1 MGSDLDLISNET
13 GADVGEDLS
22 VEIVGSFPLFDGLL
36 SDTVVQNS
44 AYRRRHSSVNEQS
57 VHPADVEEMLAK
69 GWLVSRT
76 GKRVVRVKQAKP
88 HHQMLEDRAWCLLHL
103 MRFSE
108 ISEQAFSIKFRR
120 ATGTL
125 GSKQIDAFACDHEV
139 AIVVECKSRADR
151 GRRSLQKD
159 IGETAALQ
167 NYIRQAVYGH
177 YSERPKPKLIWL
189 YVTSNIIWS
198 EPDIE
203 RARDCGIYI
212 VTENELNYFET
223 FLKHMG
229 PAGRYQ
235 LLGEF
240 LKGQRIPAMG
250 GTKVPAIRGTL
261 GGQKFYSFVTSP
273 RNLLKIA
280 FVNHQALNH
289 PDGRPAYQ
297 RMISSSR
304 IKEIGEFIS
313 EKGGFFPTNILIN
326 FVDSPRFDLIDNKEN
341 TDQNIKFGW
350 LTLPSVYRSAWIID
364 GQHRLY
370 GYSGLSDKFLD
381 QSLFVLAFDKMDT
394 FKEADLF
401 ITINHKQKSVP
412 KGLLVALLADLRM
425 GDADPKTALSA
436 LASAVVR
443 RLNIDKS
450 SPLFQRFAM
459 PDVPPT
465 PTQNL
470 TISEAVNGLNR
481 SNLLGRVV
489 RASIAP
495 AALSGGTDDET
506 IERARQILNGYF
518 EMIRLANPER
528 WEAGRAAFV
537 CVNPGIRAHLML
549 IPEIIAY
556 LSYKKIIDFL
566 TMTPEEV
573 VAEIVV
579 IAKPL
584 SDYFSSATDED
595 IKENYARKFGE
606 GGVKEYLYNLCEL
619 IIAEHPDFGSE
630 EFKRYIAQKESNVID
645 EANRFIMAFSET
657 LMDCV
662 IKVLKSR
669 HGDRRTDSGE
679 PAYWEFG
686 VTSRRVL
693 ENAYKKQLADST
705 NRRKPKEAYLDII
718 DLKEI
723 VETSDNWLFF
733 EPVFNIALPAEK
745 KGSKK
750 YHTAWIARFAEIR
763 NIAAHK
769 NSLRTYTDEDLEF
782 VDWLRSEVAPSIE
795 QELKSI

>member
-1 MGSDLDLISNET
+1 
-13 GADVGEDLS
+13 
-22 VEIVGSFPLFDGLL
+22 
-36 SDTVVQNS
+36 
-44 AYRRRHSSVNEQS
+44 
-57 VHPADVEEMLAK
+57 MLAK

-350 LTLPSVYRSAWIID
+350 LSL
-364 GQHRLY
+364 
-370 GYSGLSDKFLD
+370 LS
-381 QSLFVLAFDKMDT
+381 
-394 FKEADLF
+394 
-401 ITINHKQKSVP
+401 
-412 KGLLVALLADLRM
+412 
-425 GDADPKTALSA
+425 
-436 LASAVVR
+436 
-443 RLNIDKS
+443 
-450 SPLFQRFAM
+450 
-459 PDVPPT
+459 
-465 PTQNL
+465 
-470 TISEAVNGLNR
+470 
-481 SNLLGRVV
+481 
-489 RASIAP
+489 SI
-495 AALSGGTDDET
+495 
-506 IERARQILNGYF
+506 R
-518 EMIRLANPER
+518 
-528 WEAGRAAFV
+528 
-537 CVNPGIRAHLML
+537 
-549 IPEIIAY
+549 
-556 LSYKKIIDFL
+556 
-566 TMTPEEV
+566 
-573 VAEIVV
+573 
-579 IAKPL
+579 
-584 SDYFSSATDED
+584 
-595 IKENYARKFGE
+595 
-606 GGVKEYLYNLCEL
+606 
-619 IIAEHPDFGSE
+619 
-630 EFKRYIAQKESNVID
+630 
-645 EANRFIMAFSET
+645 
-657 LMDCV
+657 
-662 IKVLKSR
+662 
-669 HGDRRTDSGE
+669 
-679 PAYWEFG
+679 
-686 VTSRRVL
+686 
-693 ENAYKKQLADST
+693 
-705 NRRKPKEAYLDII
+705 
-718 DLKEI
+718 
-723 VETSDNWLFF
+723 
-733 EPVFNIALPAEK
+733 
-745 KGSKK
+745 
-750 YHTAWIARFAEIR
+750 
-763 NIAAHK
+763 
-769 NSLRTYTDEDLEF
+769 
-782 VDWLRSEVAPSIE
+782 
-795 QELKSI
+795 